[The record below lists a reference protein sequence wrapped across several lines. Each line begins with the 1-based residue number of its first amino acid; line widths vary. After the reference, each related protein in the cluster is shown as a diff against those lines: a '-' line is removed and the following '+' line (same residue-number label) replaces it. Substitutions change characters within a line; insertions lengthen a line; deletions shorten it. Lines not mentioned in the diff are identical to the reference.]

1 MWKLFV
7 ICELTDVK
15 HQKDDQKFI
24 DILNNVRIG
33 KAIDFDLDL
42 LAKNKTDIDKIKT
55 DTTVFLAENAL
66 KDSYNLNNLVNIPY
80 PLLEIKAI
88 DKFLADISRK

>member
-1 MWKLFV
+1 MWELFV

-33 KAIDFDLDL
+33 KAIDFDLVL

-55 DTTVFLAENAL
+55 DTTVPLAE
-66 KDSYNLNNLVNIPY
+66 KR
-80 PLLEIKAI
+80 
-88 DKFLADISRK
+88 FLQFEQPS

>member
-1 MWKLFV
+1 MFV

-88 DKFLADISRK
+88 DKFLADISWK

>member
-42 LAKNKTDIDKIKT
+42 AKNKTDIDKIKT
-55 DTTVFLAENAL
+55 DTTVPLAENAL

-88 DKFLADISRK
+88 DKFLADISWK

>member
-1 MWKLFV
+1 MFV

-42 LAKNKTDIDKIKT
+42 AKNKTDIDKIKT
-55 DTTVFLAENAL
+55 DTTVPLAENAL

-88 DKFLADISRK
+88 DKFLADISWK

>member
-1 MWKLFV
+1 MWELFV

-15 HQKDDQKFI
+15 HQKDGQKFI

-33 KAIDFDLDL
+33 KAIDFDFVL

-55 DTTVFLAENAL
+55 DTTVPLAENAL

-80 PLLEIKAI
+80 PPLEIKAI
-88 DKFLADISRK
+88 GKFLADISRK

>member
-42 LAKNKTDIDKIKT
+42 AKNKTDIDKIKT
-55 DTTVFLAENAL
+55 DTTVPLAENAL

-88 DKFLADISRK
+88 DKFLADISQK